1 MGNDMDKKG
10 ILTVRMM
17 GTISVEYE
25 GEFSYRDCSYREDP
39 AAFSD
44 PFVCRKE
51 GSGQGRAVRCI
62 LRKWRVC

>member
-25 GEFSYRDCSYREDP
+25 G
-39 AAFSD
+39 
-44 PFVCRKE
+44 
-51 GSGQGRAVRCI
+51 GSFF
-62 LRKWRVC
+62 L